1 VALRAT
7 GGHIMSRATAIAHPN
22 IALIKY
28 WGKRDLALNLPAV
41 SSVSLT
47 LSGFATKTSV
57 ETGAASDVVLVNGEI
72 ASERFGARVLTFLDR
87 ILVGRGP
94 LTIETESNFPMG
106 AGLASSASGFAA
118 LTLAACAATGRPTDP
133 VILSTLSR
141 LGSGSACRSF
151 WDGFVHWRRGEQA
164 DGTDSHGHPIDALDG
179 WDLAMV
185 IGVVETGPKAVG
197 STEGMERSRN
207 TSAFYQQWIDS
218 SERDVSD
225 ALLAIEQRDLDA
237 LGEAME
243 RSTFKMH
250 ATMHSATPPL
260 IYWKAHTLDVLQAV
274 FHLRASG
281 VSAWATMDA
290 GPQVKILCHATDA
303 NDVVAAIQP
312 YTQETHIL
320 RPGPGAHLIGEP

>member
-1 VALRAT
+1 MMT
-7 GGHIMSRATAIAHPN
+7 RATAIAHPN

-47 LSGFATKTSV
+47 LSGFRTKTTV
-57 ETGAASDVVLVNGEI
+57 ETGASVDTVRLDGQVAP
-72 ASERFGARVLTFLDR
+72 ERFTGRVLAFLDR

-94 LTIETESNFPMG
+94 LVIDTESNFPMG

-118 LTLAACAATGRPTDP
+118 LTLAACAATDRPTDP

-151 WDGFVHWRRGEQA
+151 WEGFVHWRRGAQA
-164 DGTDSHGHPIDALDG
+164 DGTDSHGYPIDALDG

-197 STEGMERSRN
+197 STEGMERSRS
-207 TSAFYQQWIDS
+207 TSAFYQQWVDS

-225 ALLAIEQRDLDA
+225 ALLAIERRDLDG
-237 LGEAME
+237 LGVAME

-260 IYWKAHTLDVLQAV
+260 IYWKAQTLDVLQAV
-274 FHLRASG
+274 FDLRERG
-281 VSAWATMDA
+281 ISAWATMDA
-290 GPQVKILCHATDA
+290 GPQVKILCPAAAADE
-303 NDVVAAIQP
+303 VVAAIQM
-312 YTQETHIL
+312 YTKETHIL
-320 RPGPGAHLIGEP
+320 HPGPGAHLLGEP

>member
-1 VALRAT
+1 
-7 GGHIMSRATAIAHPN
+7 MSRVTAIAHPN

-47 LSGFATKTSV
+47 LSGFRTQTTV
-57 ETGAASDVVLVNGEI
+57 ETGTSNDVVRVGGEE
-72 ASERFGARVLTFLDR
+72 APEAFRRRVLAFLDR

-94 LTIETESNFPMG
+94 LTIDTESNFPMG

-118 LTLAACAATGRPTDP
+118 LTLAACAAADRPTDP

-151 WDGFVHWRRGEQA
+151 WEGFVHWRRGEQP
-164 DGTDSHGHPIDALDG
+164 DGTDSHGYPIDALNG

-197 STEGMERSRN
+197 STEGMERSRE
-207 TSAFYQQWIDS
+207 TSAFYQQWIDT

-225 ALLAIEQRDLDA
+225 ALLAIEQRDLDG

-250 ATMHSATPPL
+250 ATMHTATPPL
-260 IYWKAHTLDVLQAV
+260 IYWKGATLDVLQEV
-274 FHLRASG
+274 FRLRANG

-290 GPQVKILCHATDA
+290 GPQVKILCRASDA
-303 NDVVAAIQP
+303 DVVVAAIQAH
-312 YTQETHIL
+312 TKETHVL
-320 RPGPGAHLIGEP
+320 QPGPGAHLLSDR

>member
-1 VALRAT
+1 
-7 GGHIMSRATAIAHPN
+7 MSQATAIAHPN

-28 WGKRDLALNLPAV
+28 WGKRDLTLNLPAV

-47 LSGFATKTSV
+47 LSGFRTKTSV
-57 ETGAASDVVLVNGEI
+57 AVGGSEDAILVNGDD
-72 ASERFGARVLTFLDR
+72 ASDAFRARVFGFLDR
-87 ILVGRGP
+87 VLVGRAP
-94 LTIETESNFPMG
+94 MQIETESNFPMG

-118 LTLAACAATGRPTDP
+118 LTLAASAACGRPTDP
-133 VILSTLSR
+133 VIMSTLSR

-151 WDGFVHWRRGEQA
+151 WGGFVHWRRGEQP
-164 DGTDSHGHPIDALDG
+164 DGTDSHGHPIDALAG

-197 STEGMERSRN
+197 STEGMERSRK
-207 TSAFYQQWIDS
+207 TSPLYQQWVDS

-225 ALLAIEQRDLDA
+225 ALLAIEARDLDG

-260 IYWKAHTLDVLQAV
+260 LYWKAQTVDVLQAV
-274 FHLRASG
+274 FRLRTQG

-290 GPQVKILCHATDA
+290 GPQVKVLCPVSEADA
-303 NDVVAAIQP
+303 VVAAIEP
-312 YTQETHIL
+312 YTRETHIL
-320 RPGPGAHLIGEP
+320 RPGPGAHLLESS